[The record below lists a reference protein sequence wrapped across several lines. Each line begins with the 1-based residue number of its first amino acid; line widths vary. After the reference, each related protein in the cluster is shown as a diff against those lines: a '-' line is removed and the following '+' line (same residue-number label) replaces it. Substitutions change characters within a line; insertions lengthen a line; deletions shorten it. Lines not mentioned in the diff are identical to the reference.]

1 MRHLSIL
8 VLIFSC
14 SFFAAAQKPVT
25 LSGVVVNKSSAKNK
39 LPYVNVVLKTPQDS
53 KFISGTVT
61 DEEGRFSFNGIDA
74 GNYLLETSYM
84 GYATVS
90 QPVLV
95 GRLSEFL
102 DLGTIELEEQTT
114 TLSEI
119 VIEGEQ
125 DGVSETLDK
134 KSFTISDNISQSG
147 GSLLQV
153 MQNLPGVTIN
163 QEGTLQL
170 RGSSRV
176 TVLIDGKQTA
186 LSGFGNQA
194 GLDNIPSSAI
204 ERIEIINNPSAKYD
218 ANGMAG
224 IINII
229 MKKEKEAGFNGKA
242 GLSAGMGALGE
253 KRANLPTIRPQ
264 YSYTPKINPTA
275 SFNYR
280 KKKLNLFFQ
289 GDLLYQK
296 RLNKNEFSDRIY
308 SDGERIN
315 QQYQENRT
323 QTALTTKSGFDY
335 FFNDHNSFTL
345 SGLYS
350 REGHIDRGDLP
361 YFNSGTGE
369 RTRLWQFYEDEVNSA
384 VTASA
389 AYLHKYQ
396 QPGHQLNLGFN
407 YTFHREDEKYF
418 ITNTLPASIGDDRFK
433 LIADQSVADLNLD
446 YVKPFRHGRLETG
459 TKLRWRHIP
468 TDMQFFPGVNSPMD
482 IDAAGWAI
490 YNEIIPAL
498 YGNYIYESTQFEV
511 ETGLRVE
518 YVNLEYQ
525 VDPNHNTYRSD
536 GYNYMQPFPNVRI
549 GYRINKNN
557 TLSFFYNRRVDRPDE
572 GDIRIF
578 PKYDDPEILKVGN
591 PTLRPQFTQT
601 LELGY
606 KTNWEEGYFYAA
618 AYHRMTKGM
627 ITRILTAAQGST
639 LLYSIMQNAGAGF
652 NSGVEITLDQE
663 VSKIFSFNINMNAYK
678 NVIDG
683 FSVVNQYP
691 FVISFQAAPQQNY
704 SGNIKVNMFF
714 HFLKDIDFQLTGIYL
729 APDIIPQGKI
739 EERYS
744 VDMGIKKL
752 IQNKKGELFINMT
765 DIFNTMTLKKEIVS
779 DNVRLIS
786 NDLYETQIFRFGYS
800 YKF

>member
-1 MRHLSIL
+1 MRLLSLIIL
-8 VLIFSC
+8 ILTC
-14 SFFAAAQKPVT
+14 SFLAAAQSQVT
-25 LSGVVVNKSSAKNK
+25 LSGIVENISTKSK

-53 KFISGTVT
+53 TFIAGTVT

-74 GNYLLETSYM
+74 GSYLLETSYM
-84 GYATVS
+84 GYSLVS

-102 DLGTIELEEQTT
+102 DLGTIGLEEQTT
-114 TLSEI
+114 TLSEV
-119 VIEGEQ
+119 VIIGIQ
-125 DGVSETLDK
+125 DEVSETLDK
-134 KSFTISDNISQSG
+134 KTFNIADNISQSG

-153 MQNLPGVTIN
+153 MQNLPGITIN
-163 QEGTLQL
+163 QEGALQL
-170 RGSSRV
+170 RGSQRV

-194 GLDNIPSSAI
+194 GLDNIPASAI

-229 MKKEKEAGFNGKA
+229 MKKEKQEGLNGKV
-242 GLSAGMGALGE
+242 GLTGGIGALGE
-253 KRANLPTIRPQ
+253 KRANLPGIRPQ
-264 YSYTPKINPTA
+264 YSNTPKINPTA

-289 GDLLYQK
+289 GDLLSQK
-296 RLNKNEFSDRIY
+296 RLNKNEFTERIY
-308 SDGERIN
+308 NDGERVD
-315 QQYQENRT
+315 QQYQENRV
-323 QTALTTKSGFDY
+323 QTAITAKSGFDY
-335 FFNDHNSFTL
+335 FFNENNSFTL

-361 YFNSGTGE
+361 YFNSRTGE

-384 VTASA
+384 VSASA
-389 AYLHKYQ
+389 AYIHKYK
-396 QPGHQLNLGFN
+396 QPGHQLNIGLN

-418 ITNTLPASIGDDRFK
+418 ITNTLPASTGKDSFK
-433 LIADQSVADLNLD
+433 LIADQYVTDLNID
-446 YVKPFRHGRLETG
+446 YVKPLKHGRFETG

-498 YGNYIYESTQFEV
+498 YGNYIYESAQFEV
-511 ETGLRVE
+511 EAGLRVE

-536 GYNYMQPFPNVRI
+536 GYNYMQPFPNIRV
-549 GYRINKNN
+549 GYLINKKN

-606 KTNWEEGYFYAA
+606 KTNWETGYFYSAI
-618 AYHRMTKGM
+618 YHRLTKGM
-627 ITRILTAAQGST
+627 ITRILTAAQGSSM
-639 LLYSIMQNAGAGF
+639 LYSIMQNAEDGF
-652 NSGVEITLDQE
+652 NSGVEITLNQDASE
-663 VSKIFSFNINMNAYK
+663 FFSFNINMNAYK
-678 NVIDG
+678 NVIDA
-683 FSVVNQYP
+683 FSVENQYP
-691 FVISFQAAPQQNY
+691 VAVSFQAARQQNY
-704 SGNIKVNMFF
+704 SGNLKLNTLF
-714 HFLKDIDFQLTGIYL
+714 HFPQNFDIQLTGIYL

-739 EERYS
+739 DERYS
-744 VDMGIKKL
+744 VDVGIKKL
-752 IQNKKGELFINMT
+752 VQKGKGEISINMT
-765 DIFNTMTLKKEIVS
+765 DIFNTMAIKKEIVS
-779 DNVRLIS
+779 DDVRLIS
-786 NDLYETQIFRFGYS
+786 NDLYETQIIRLGYS